1 MTVELF
7 SHDINVLTHERR
19 RLEKPGNCAY
29 NNLSQGRV
37 GGGRKK
43 KTKLKR
49 NPAVIMLF
57 FLLLE
62 LVKKFENVHNRGR

>member
-43 KTKLKR
+43 KNETKKKSSSH
-49 NPAVIMLF
+49 NAF
-57 FLLLE
+57 F
-62 LVKKFENVHNRGR
+62 FAT